1 MRWNQ
6 GIRDMS
12 AGTGG
17 TYIERKRQQTI
28 YASENNNIKSG
39 ITNSYNKNQYST
51 YSDSGVFKF
60 AKIRSTPSYS
70 TLLDLSKGGYI
81 YNNNTK
87 CDFSNEQIT
96 DLVAKQ
102 QHHNLSQINSV
113 DYLNL
118 RTNTLSQPVNLPIQG
133 IATTTNFKLV
143 ITGNDALNL
152 NNGAKIPLQTTVTS
166 TSDISGG
173 YNTHAYPGYVV
184 DPTKE
189 IVTLKECENSNSKM
203 KKLVNTIITKD
214 NIKNHSEYLKI
225 AKAEPLNGIGKSNWR
240 TSFGVK
246 PC

>member
-28 YASENNNIKSG
+28 YECENSNIKSG
-39 ITNSYNKNQYST
+39 ITNSYNTNQYLT
-51 YSDSGVFKF
+51 TDVDNCKY

-81 YNNNTK
+81 YNNNMKCNLK
-87 CDFSNEQIT
+87 CDFSNEQIK

-133 IATTTNFKLV
+133 IATTSNSKLV
-143 ITGNDALNL
+143 ITGNHALNL
-152 NNGAKIPLQTTVTS
+152 NNGAKFPLKTTVT
-166 TSDISGG
+166 TDISG
-173 YNTHAYPGYVV
+173 YNSSAYPGYVV

-203 KKLVNTIITKD
+203 KKLVN
-214 NIKNHSEYLKI
+214 
-225 AKAEPLNGIGKSNWR
+225 
-240 TSFGVK
+240 
-246 PC
+246 

>member
-17 TYIERKRQQTI
+17 TYIERKKQQTI

-51 YSDSGVFKF
+51 YTDICGSKI

-102 QHHNLSQINSV
+102 QHHNLSQIHSV

-118 RTNTLSQPVNLPIQG
+118 RTKILSQPVNLPIQG
-133 IATTTNFKLV
+133 IATSNSKLI
-143 ITGNDALNL
+143 ITDNNL
-152 NNGAKIPLQTTVTS
+152 NNGAKIPLQTTVT
-166 TSDISGG
+166 DISGV
-173 YNTHAYPGYVV
+173 YNTRAYPGYVV

-203 KKLVNTIITKD
+203 KKLVNSIITKD
-214 NIKNHSEYLKI
+214 NIKNHSAYLKI